1 MPSCTPDPRRRGTAA
16 TAFALGAALALL
28 TATAASGAPRGAA
41 TTAGTSAARGSRNA
55 PPVVLVDSPRSFA
68 SLGYGQSI
76 RLSGDHN
83 SVTIPFSVRLD
94 EVARTARLHLR
105 FTASPALLPDLS
117 HLKVSLNGQ
126 MLATVALPKE
136 SAGVAQVRDVE
147 LDPRLISDYNELR
160 LQLIGHYTLD
170 CEDTFHDSIWFEIS
184 PDSAIVLGVQRVA
197 LANDLALLPAP
208 FFDHRDNQ
216 PVEVPF
222 VFAAAPEPQ
231 LLRSAGVI
239 ASWLGSLADYRQ
251 TRFPLALGTLPARHA
266 IALLVN
272 GQSIPGVPLAPVQA
286 PTLTLLGLGAD
297 GAQKLLVIQGRDAA
311 QVETAA
317 HALVLGQAALTG
329 PQATVTRLD
338 IGRPRAA
345 YQGPRWIPT
354 DRPVKFSEL
363 VGAADALQ
371 ARGFT
376 PNAVRVPLRVPAD
389 LYAGFSRGVPIWLR
403 YRYSPPIERNS
414 STLDI
419 SVNDRYLQT
428 FRLQPSGEIGG
439 TDRFS
444 LPLVDSQDWLGPAE
458 VRVPAFQLGSD
469 NELQFQFRFEPT
481 KQGRCR
487 STPIDNMHAAIDPDS
502 TIDLS
507 DLPHYKKMPDLAA
520 FVGSGYPFTRF
531 ADLGATT
538 VVLADGPVDSGEA
551 EVYLALLA
559 RLGRWTGVPALRH
572 QLATAGALRGRVD
585 RDLLLIGRALSQS
598 AAIAGGHDLPAMIAA
613 GSRMLRLD
621 DPVFSG
627 AYDLRSFHLD
637 ARRADGRLE
646 LGATGDLGALI
657 SYESP
662 LHGDR
667 TVVAVTGATPA
678 GLRAALDAVR
688 DAGVAGGIRGDVAFV
703 RDRNVSSYEIGASYY
718 VGDLGWWQV
727 IWFHMSRH
735 PVLLIFIVLAGSLVV
750 ALLLYRALRR
760 RAVRRLAAQA

>member
-1 MPSCTPDPRRRGTAA
+1 
-16 TAFALGAALALL
+16 
-28 TATAASGAPRGAA
+28 
-41 TTAGTSAARGSRNA
+41 
-55 PPVVLVDSPRSFA
+55 VVALVDSPRTFA
-68 SLGYGQSI
+68 SLGFGQSI

-105 FTASPALLPDLS
+105 FTASPALLPELS

-136 SAGVAQVRDVE
+136 MAGTTQVRDVD

-170 CEDTFHDSIWFEIS
+170 CEDTFHDSIWFEIA

-222 VFAAAPEPQ
+222 VFAATPEPR
-231 LLRSAGVI
+231 LLRAAGVI
-239 ASWLGSLADYRQ
+239 SSWLGSLADYRL
-251 TRFPLALGTLPARHA
+251 TRFPLVLGAPPARHA

-272 GQSIPGVPLAPVQA
+272 GQSLPGIEVRAVQA
-286 PTLTLLGLGAD
+286 PTLTLLGLGPD
-297 GAQKLLVIQGRDAA
+297 GAQKLLLIQGRDAA
-311 QVETAA
+311 EVETAA

-329 PQATVTRLD
+329 PQAVVTKLEM
-338 IGRPRAA
+338 GQPRAA

-363 VGAADALQ
+363 VADAAALQ
-371 ARGFT
+371 AQGFT

-419 SVNDRYLQT
+419 AINDRYLQT
-428 FRLQPSGEIGG
+428 FRLQPSGQIGS

-444 LPLVDSQDWLGPAE
+444 LPLIDSQDWLGPAE

-469 NELQFQFRFEPT
+469 NELQFQFRFEPA

-487 STPIDNMHAAIDPDS
+487 STPIDNMRAAIDPDS

-507 DLPHYKKMPDLAA
+507 ELPHYKKMPDLAA
-520 FVGSGYPFTRF
+520 FVGSGYPFTRY
-531 ADLGATT
+531 ADLGSTT
-538 VVLADGPVDSGEA
+538 VVLADGAIDSGEA
-551 EVYLALLA
+551 EIYLALMA

-572 QLATAGALRGRVD
+572 ELTTLGVLHGRVD
-585 RDLLLIGRALSQS
+585 RDLLLIGRALALSEPL
-598 AAIAGGHDLPAMIAA
+598 GWKHDLPAMVAA
-613 GSRMLRLD
+613 SSRMLQVD

-627 AYDLRSFHLD
+627 AYDLRSFHLQ
-637 ARRADGRLE
+637 AHRGGGRLE
-646 LGATGDLGALI
+646 LQAVGDLGALI
-657 SYESP
+657 SFESP
-662 LHGDR
+662 LHGSR

-678 GLRAALDAVR
+678 GLRAALAALA
-688 DAGVAGGIRGDVAFV
+688 DAGVAPGIRGDVAFV
-703 RDRNVSSYEIGASYY
+703 RGRNVSSYDVGAIYY

-727 IWFHMSRH
+727 IWFHISRH
-735 PVLLIFIVLAGSLVV
+735 PLLLVAIVLVGSLVV
-750 ALLLYRALRR
+750 ALLLYRSLRR
-760 RAVRRLAAQA
+760 RAMRRLAAQD

>member
-1 MPSCTPDPRRRGTAA
+1 MRLRKADPRRPEGPA
-16 TAFALGAALALL
+16 TALALGAALALL
-28 TATAASGAPRGAA
+28 AAVATAPVTHAASRTTATTGAA
-41 TTAGTSAARGSRNA
+41 TRAAGAIT
-55 PPVVLVDSPRSFA
+55 LVDSPRSFA
-68 SLGYGQSI
+68 SLGFGKSI

-94 EVARTARLHLR
+94 EVARRARLHLR
-105 FTASPALLPDLS
+105 FTASPALLPELS

-136 SAGVAQVRDVE
+136 SAGTAQLRDVE

-170 CEDTFHDSIWFEIS
+170 CEDSFHDSIWFEIS
-184 PDSAIVLGVQRVA
+184 PDSAIVLGVERVA
-197 LANDLALLPAP
+197 LADDLALLPAP
-208 FFDHRDNQ
+208 FFDHRDNH

-222 VFAAAPEPQ
+222 VFPATPEPR

-239 ASWLGSLADYRQ
+239 ASWLGSLADYRA
-251 TRFPLALGTLPARHA
+251 TRFPLAIGTLPAQHA

-272 GQSIPGVPLAPVQA
+272 GQTLPGVLLEPVQA
-286 PTLTLLGLGAD
+286 PTLRLLGLGPR
-297 GAQKLLVIQGRDAA
+297 GAHKLLVVQGRNAA
-311 QVETAA
+311 EVETAA

-329 PQATVTRLD
+329 PRAQVTRLD
-338 IGRPRAA
+338 MGRPRPP

-363 VGAADALQ
+363 VGSASTLQ

-376 PNAVRVPLRVPAD
+376 PNALRVPLRVPAD

-428 FRLQPSGEIGG
+428 FRLQPSGQTGG
-439 TDRFS
+439 GDRFS
-444 LPLVDSQDWLGPAE
+444 LPLIDSQDWLGPAE

-469 NELQFQFRFEPT
+469 NELQFQFRFEPA

-487 STPIDNMHAAIDPDS
+487 STPIDNMQAAIDPDS

-520 FVGSGYPFTRF
+520 FVSSGFPFTRF
-531 ADLGATT
+531 ADLGESTL
-538 VVLADGPVDSGEA
+538 VLADGPIDVGEA
-551 EVYLALLA
+551 ETYLTLLA

-572 QLATAGALRGRVD
+572 ELATPGALRGRVD
-585 RDLLLIGRALSQS
+585 RDLLLIGRALAQS
-598 AAIAGGHDLPAMIAA
+598 GALSSRHDLPAMVAA
-613 GSRMLRLD
+613 SSRMSRLN

-627 AYDLRSFHLD
+627 DYDLRSFHLD
-637 ARRADGRLE
+637 ARRPDGRLE
-646 LGATGDLGALI
+646 LAAVGDLGALI
-657 SYESP
+657 SFESP

-667 TVVAVTGATPA
+667 TIVAVTGATPA
-678 GLRAALDAVR
+678 GLRAALAALA
-688 DAGVAGGIRGDVAFV
+688 DAGVAPGIRGDVAFV
-703 RDRNVSSYEIGASYY
+703 RDRNVSSYEIGSSYH
-718 VGDLGWWQV
+718 VGDLRWWQV

-735 PVLLIFIVLAGSLVV
+735 PVLLVTIALLGSLVV
-750 ALLLYRALRR
+750 AMLLYRSLRR
-760 RAVRRLAAQA
+760 RAARRLAAQD

>member
-1 MPSCTPDPRRRGTAA
+1 MRPRPPEVRRRRAA
-16 TAFALGAALALL
+16 AVACALGAALALL
-28 TATAASGAPRGAA
+28 TTAAAAPPAHPAAAKHAARAKAGAP
-41 TTAGTSAARGSRNA
+41 
-55 PPVVLVDSPRSFA
+55 VLVVDSPRSFA
-68 SLGYGQSI
+68 SLGFGQSI

-83 SVTIPFSVRLD
+83 SVVIPFSVRLD

-105 FTASPALLPDLS
+105 FTASPALLPELS

-136 SAGVAQVRDVE
+136 FAGVSQERDVP

-160 LQLIGHYTLD
+160 LQLIGHYTLE
-170 CEDTFHDSIWFEIS
+170 CEDSFHDSIWLEIA

-216 PVEVPF
+216 PVELPF
-222 VFAAAPEPQ
+222 VFAATPEPR
-231 LLRSAGVI
+231 LLRAAGVI
-239 ASWLGSLADYRQ
+239 ASWFGSLADYRA
-251 TRFPLALGTLPARHA
+251 THFPLSIGSVPAHHA

-272 GQSIPGVPLAPVQA
+272 GQSLPGVSVSPVKA
-286 PTLTLLGLGAD
+286 PTLTLLGLGPD
-297 GAQKLLVIQGRDAA
+297 GAQKLLLVQGRDAA
-311 QVETAA
+311 EVETAA
-317 HALVLGQAALTG
+317 EALVLGQAALTG
-329 PQATVTRLD
+329 PQAVVTHLD
-338 IGRPRAA
+338 MGQPRAA
-345 YQGPRWIPT
+345 YQGPRWVPT
-354 DRPVKFSEL
+354 DRPVKFAEL
-363 VGAADALQ
+363 VGNAEALQ

-428 FRLQPSGEIGG
+428 FRLQPSGQVGSA
-439 TDRFS
+439 DRFS
-444 LPLVDSQDWLGPAE
+444 LPLIDSQDWLGPAE

-469 NELQFQFRFEPT
+469 NELQFQFRFEPA

-531 ADLGATT
+531 ADLGSTT
-538 VVLADGPVDSGEA
+538 VVLADGPVDAGEA
-551 EVYLALLA
+551 EAYLALLA
-559 RLGRWTGVPALRH
+559 RLSRWTGVPALRH
-572 QLATAGALRGRVD
+572 ELTSIGALHGRVD
-585 RDLLLIGRALSQS
+585 RDLLLIGRALAQS
-598 AAIAGGHDLPAMIAA
+598 ASLGGEHDLPAMVAA
-613 GSRMLRLD
+613 SSRMMRLD

-627 AYDLRSFHLD
+627 AYDLRSFHLQ
-637 ARRADGRLE
+637 APRTDGRVE
-646 LGATGDLGALI
+646 LRAVGDLGALI
-657 SYESP
+657 SFESP
-662 LHGDR
+662 LHGGR

-678 GLRAALDAVR
+678 GLRATLAALNDSGIAP
-688 DAGVAGGIRGDVAFV
+688 GIRGDVAFV
-703 RDRNVSSYEIGASYY
+703 RDRNISSFEVGTDYY

-735 PVLLIFIVLAGSLVV
+735 PVLLVLIVLAGSLLV
-750 ALLLYRALRR
+750 AMLLYRALRR
-760 RAVRRLAAQA
+760 RAARRLAAQG

>member
-1 MPSCTPDPRRRGTAA
+1 MRPYPADPRRRTRAA
-16 TAFALGAALALL
+16 GALALGAALALL
-28 TATAASGAPRGAA
+28 TATAAGPIAQAAARTATPARPAPRAA
-41 TTAGTSAARGSRNA
+41 AAIT
-55 PPVVLVDSPRSFA
+55 LLDSPRSFA
-68 SLGYGQSI
+68 SLGFGRSI

-94 EVARTARLHLR
+94 EVARRARLQLR
-105 FTASPALLPDLS
+105 FTASPALLPELS
-117 HLKVSLNGQ
+117 HVKVSLNGQ
-126 MLATVALPKE
+126 MLATVPLPKE
-136 SAGVAQVRDVE
+136 SAGTAQLRDVE

-170 CEDTFHDSIWFEIS
+170 CEDSFHDSIWFEIS
-184 PDSAIVLGVQRVA
+184 PDSAIVLGVERVT
-197 LANDLALLPAP
+197 LANDLALLPVP

-222 VFAAAPEPQ
+222 VFAATPEPR
-231 LLRSAGVI
+231 LLHSAGII
-239 ASWLGSLADYRQ
+239 ASWLGSLADYRA
-251 TRFPLALGTLPARHA
+251 TRFPLAIGTLPARHA

-272 GQSIPGVPLAPVQA
+272 GQTLPGVLLEPAQA
-286 PTLTLLGLGAD
+286 PTLRLLGLGAD

-311 QVETAA
+311 EVDKAA
-317 HALVLGQAALTG
+317 QALVLGQAVLTG
-329 PQATVTRLD
+329 PSAQVDRLD
-338 IGRPRAA
+338 LGPPRPA

-363 VGAADALQ
+363 ISDGAALQ

-376 PNAVRVPLRVPAD
+376 PNAIRVPLRVPAD

-428 FRLQPSGEIGG
+428 FRLEPSGKIGG

-444 LPLVDSQDWLGPAE
+444 LPLIDSQDWLGPAE

-469 NELQFQFRFEPT
+469 NELQFQFRFEPA

-520 FVGSGYPFTRF
+520 FVASGYPFTRF
-531 ADLGATT
+531 ADLGEST
-538 VVLADGPVDSGEA
+538 VVLADGPVDAGEA
-551 EVYLALLA
+551 ETYLALLA
-559 RLGRWTGVPALRH
+559 RFGRWSGVPALRH
-572 QLATAGALRGRVD
+572 ELVQLGALRGRVD
-585 RDLLLIGRALSQS
+585 RDLLLLGRALAQS
-598 AAIAGGHDLPAMIAA
+598 SALRRGHDLPAMVAA
-613 GSRMLRLD
+613 GSRMAQLK

-627 AYDLRSFHLD
+627 AYDLRAFHLNT
-637 ARRADGRLE
+637 RRSDGQLE
-646 LGATGDLGALI
+646 LTAAGDLGALI
-657 SYESP
+657 SFESP
-662 LHGDR
+662 LRGDR
-667 TVVAVTGATPA
+667 TVVAVTGATPG
-678 GLRAALDAVR
+678 GLRAAMAALADPGIAP
-688 DAGVAGGIRGDVAFV
+688 GIRGNVAFV
-703 RDRNVSSYEIGASYY
+703 RDRNVSSFEIGASYY

-735 PVLLIFIVLAGSLVV
+735 PVLLVSIALLGSLLV
-750 ALLLYRALRR
+750 AMLLYRALRR
-760 RAVRRLAAQA
+760 RAARRLAAQD